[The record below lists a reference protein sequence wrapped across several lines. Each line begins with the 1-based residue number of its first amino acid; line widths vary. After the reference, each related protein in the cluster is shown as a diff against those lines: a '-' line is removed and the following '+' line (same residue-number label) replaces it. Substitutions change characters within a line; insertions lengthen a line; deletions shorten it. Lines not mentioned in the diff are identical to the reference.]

1 MQRPPHTTTGR
12 TLALVV
18 CLLLSSL
25 AVSGAVGAATP
36 VGIDSVEFSGN
47 GVVATDSGVTYI
59 AGWQSETIN
68 VGLSGSETAQVCARL
83 GGENA
88 ESLACQ
94 STTGGGS
101 VSLRVSNWG
110 STGEQTLTVTASNGS
125 GVMDSATRTVHIL
138 SAGGDVDEDGLS
150 NRAESQRQTNILSSD
165 TDGDGLS
172 DGDEVN
178 VYESNA
184 TNPDTDGDG
193 IQDGAEVSSE
203 NGYET
208 DPTNPDTDGDG
219 IEDGKEQTSLG
230 TNPAKPDT
238 DEDGIPDGE
247 EIVNGSDGYQTNPT
261 NPDSDGDGLTDGAEV
276 NQHDTNPT
284 DPDTDDDGIEDGA
297 ELSSDNGYQT
307 NPNKSDTDGDGLSDG
322 EEIKNY
328 GTDPTVPDTDG
339 DGVPDG
345 EEVQQGSDPAEGIG
359 GTGLDVNGLP
369 MVLGL
374 LVVYAL
380 LVGGIIW
387 VGRSRDD
394 AGDAAPTPT
403 DGGGSEGA
411 GSAVSPAPEPM
422 TNEDRIRQMLD
433 ANEGRLRQA
442 DIVEQTDWSKSKV
455 SRLLS
460 KMESDGEIRK
470 ISIGRENLI
479 ARPGDEPE
487 SARSP
492 FEEQD

>member
-1 MQRPPHTTTGR
+1 MSRPPHTATGR

-18 CLLLSSL
+18 CLLLSSV
-25 AVSGAVGAATP
+25 AVSGAVAP
-36 VGIDSVEFSGN
+36 VGIDSVQFSGES
-47 GVVATDSGVTYI
+47 VVATDSGVTYI
-59 AGWQSETIN
+59 AGWQSGAID
-68 VGLSGSETAQVCARL
+68 VSLSGSGPAEVCAQL
-83 GGENA
+83 GSGTNA
-88 ESLACQ
+88 QSLACQ
-94 STTGGGS
+94 TTSGGAT
-101 VSLRVSNWG
+101 VSLNVSDWG
-110 STGEQTLTVTASNGS
+110 GATGERSLSVVVNNGS
-125 GVMDSATRTVHIL
+125 GQVDSATTTVRIL

-150 NRAESQRQTNILSSD
+150 NRGETQRQTNILSSD
-165 TDGDGLS
+165 SDGDGLS

-178 VYESNA
+178 IHGSDP
-184 TNPDTDGDG
+184 TKQDSDGDG
-193 IQDGAEVSSE
+193 LSDGAEVS
-203 NGYET
+203 T
-208 DPTNPDTDGDG
+208 DDDYRTNPTVKDTDEDG
-219 IEDGKEQTSLG
+219 IPDGEEQTSLG

-261 NPDSDGDGLTDGAEV
+261 NADSDGDGILDGEELKQPV
-276 NQHDTNPT
+276 TNPT
-284 DPDTDDDGIEDGA
+284 IKDTDEDGIIDGD
-297 ELSSDNGYQT
+297 EVSSDNGYQT
-307 NPNKSDTDGDGLSDG
+307 NPNKSDTDEDGLTDG
-322 EEIKNY
+322 QEIKNY

-345 EEVQQGSDPAEGIG
+345 REVEQGSDPAEGVG

-387 VGRSRDD
+387 VGRTRDD
-394 AGDAAPTPT
+394 GGSEPAPTPT
-403 DGGGSEGA
+403 DGGDDA
-411 GSAVSPAPEPM
+411 GDAVAAAPDPM
-422 TNEDRIRQMLD
+422 TNEDRIRKMLD
-433 ANEGRLRQA
+433 ANDGRLRQA

>member
-1 MQRPPHTTTGR
+1 MPRPPHTTTGR
-12 TLALVV
+12 TLAVVV
-18 CLLLSSL
+18 CLLLSSV
-25 AVSGAVGAATP
+25 AVATAAP
-36 VGIDSVEFSGN
+36 VGIDRVEFSGD
-47 GVVATDSGVTYI
+47 GVVATDGGVTYL
-59 AGWQSETIN
+59 AGWQTETIG
-68 VGLSGSETAQVCARL
+68 VSLSGGGTAEVCVQL
-83 GGENA
+83 GTGENA
-88 ESLACQ
+88 DSLACRT
-94 STTGGGS
+94 TTGSGT
-101 VSLRVSNWG
+101 VSLRVTNWAA
-110 STGEQTLTVTASNGS
+110 TGEQTLAVTVSNETGQ
-125 GVMDSATRTVHIL
+125 VDSVTRSIHVL

-150 NRAESQRQTNILSSD
+150 NRAETERGTNILSAD

-172 DGDEVN
+172 DGNEVN
-178 VYESNA
+178 VHGSNA

-193 IQDGAEVSSE
+193 ISDGNEVSTE

-208 DPTNPDTDGDG
+208 DPTNPDSDDDG
-219 IEDGKEQTSLG
+219 IPDGEELTSIG
-230 TNPAKPDT
+230 TNPAQADT
-238 DEDGIPDGE
+238 DDDGIPDGE

-276 NQHDTNPT
+276 NQHGT
-284 DPDTDDDGIEDGA
+284 DPTSADTDGDGIPDGA

-307 NPNKSDTDGDGLSDG
+307 NATKADTDGDGLTDG

-328 GTDPTVPDTDG
+328 GTNPLIPDTDG

-345 EEVQQGSDPAEGIG
+345 QEVEQGSDPAEGVG

-374 LVVYAL
+374 LVAYAL
-380 LVGGIIW
+380 LVGAIIW
-387 VGRSRDD
+387 VGRSR
-394 AGDAAPTPT
+394 GDGASDAPTRSPT
-403 DGGGSEGA
+403 EGGDEPGGA
-411 GSAVSPAPEPM
+411 VAATPEPM

-433 ANEGRLRQA
+433 ENDGRLRQA

-492 FEEQD
+492 FEEHD